1 MDTPEKKTSV
11 LFYTDWAKPLRS
23 LPMEDV
29 GQLFCAIL
37 EYTETGAVP
46 RLDSPVAAM
55 AWEFIRQR
63 LDASIE
69 KWDAT
74 REKRRQAGSRGGRQ
88 RAAHLEAENQAE
100 PLADG
105 PDSDGQ
111 TQANQAN
118 ATFAKQTVANQ
129 AVTVPVP
136 VPETVPENVPV
147 PVPETENVPVSVPVP
162 ETVHET
168 VPVSV
173 SETVPAGACAPE
185 KERETTQLEQVWTQC
200 GYDGAAQAARM
211 LARYREKG
219 LEEGLILEAIRQAA
233 SHGARSPLAYIGRIL
248 DQAAASGQL
257 TLAAWQ
263 AAHRG
268 GGGGGKRVDRPS
280 PSGNDFLADAAA
292 RPRRHK
298 RKG

>member
-136 VPETVPENVPV
+136 VPV

-168 VPVSV
+168 VPVP
-173 SETVPAGACAPE
+173 ETVPAGACAPE
-185 KERETTQLEQVWTQC
+185 EEKETTQLEQVWTQC

>member
-46 RLDSPVAAM
+46 QLDSPVAAM

-74 REKRRQAGSRGGRQ
+74 REKRRQAGRRGALVTNGKERQ
-88 RAAHLEAENQAE
+88 TAAN
-100 PLADG
+100 P
-105 PDSDGQ
+105 
-111 TQANQAN
+111 AN
-118 ATFAKQTVANQ
+118 AAFAEIEAANP
-129 AVTVPVP
+129 AVP
-136 VPETVPENVPV
+136 VPETVPENVPVPV

-168 VPVSV
+168 VPVS
-173 SETVPAGACAPE
+173 ETVPAGACAPE
-185 KERETTQLEQVWTQC
+185 EEKETTQLEQFWTQC

>member
-11 LFYTDWAKPLRS
+11 LFYTDWARPLRS

-29 GQLFCAIL
+29 GKLFCAIL
-37 EYTETGAVP
+37 DYTETGAVP
-46 RLDSPVAAM
+46 QLDSPVAAI

-74 REKRRQAGSRGGRQ
+74 REKRRQAGRRGALVTNGKERQ
-88 RAAHLEAENQAE
+88 TAAN
-100 PLADG
+100 P
-105 PDSDGQ
+105 
-111 TQANQAN
+111 AN
-118 ATFAKQTVANQ
+118 AAFAETEAANP

-136 VPETVPENVPV
+136 
-147 PVPETENVPVSVPVP
+147 ETETVPVSVPVP
-162 ETVHET
+162 ETV
-168 VPVSV
+168 PVSV
-173 SETVPAGACAPE
+173 PETVPAGACAPDA
-185 KERETTQLEQVWTQC
+185 ERETTPLERVWTQC
-200 GYDGAAQAARM
+200 GYGGAAQAARM

-219 LEEGLILEAIRQAA
+219 LEEALILEAVRQAA
-233 SHGARSPLAYIGRIL
+233 AHGADSPLAYTGRIL
-248 DQAAASGQL
+248 DQAAASGQR

-263 AAHRG
+263 AAHHS
-268 GGGGGKRVDRPS
+268 GGGKRVDRPS
-280 PSGNDFLADAAA
+280 PSGNDFLADAAE

>member
-46 RLDSPVAAM
+46 QLDSPVAAM

-88 RAAHLEAENQAE
+88 RAAHLEAETQAE

-136 VPETVPENVPV
+136 
-147 PVPETENVPVSVPVP
+147 ETENVPVSVPVP

-168 VPVSV
+168 VPVS
-173 SETVPAGACAPE
+173 ETVPAGACAPE
-185 KERETTQLEQVWTQC
+185 EEEEETTQLEQFWTQC